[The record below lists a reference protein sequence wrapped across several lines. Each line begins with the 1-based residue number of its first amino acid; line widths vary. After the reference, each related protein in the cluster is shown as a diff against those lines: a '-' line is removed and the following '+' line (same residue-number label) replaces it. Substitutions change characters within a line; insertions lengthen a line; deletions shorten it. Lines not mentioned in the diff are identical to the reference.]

1 MSSEVNFWPNK
12 KMQNFDDKKKR
23 KLLRENITRMEAVS
37 KFINVFLI
45 PVINQQYKN
54 GHKKLTVRSAAEK
67 LHYLQSLCEG
77 RESRNKENIK
87 TNKAIIIYITISKLL
102 EFPKYKLKKT
112 TDKRQFTK

>member
-45 PVINQQYKN
+45 PVINQPYKN
-54 GHKKLTVRSAAEK
+54 GHKKLNFLSAAEK

-87 TNKAIIIYITISKLL
+87 TNKEELIKTCVKIYD
-102 EFPKYKLKKT
+102 E
-112 TDKRQFTK
+112 R